1 MNIREGLGWIYY
13 IYPYIAP
20 IQNKKSVLLSI
31 LFSKPIHKIKLIDG
45 GVLEIDSKYIY
56 FIYCLL
62 AALCFSTSYKV
73 KSNSEIEICQDFNST
88 FTIHL
93 NNLNP
98 ENANLLELLF
108 LGSRFGGHFISGRP
122 TPSNPVR
129 EKTFFIYKI
138 DERQIIESSNGIR
151 FYLDRMNAADTII
164 ETFITN
170 LHHIN
175 SKINWKDKVVID
187 VGPEYGDTPLYFA
200 SLGAKVFAFE
210 AQKKHYDGMLE
221 NLNLNPE
228 LSKNIIPINAAIG
241 KDGVFDFISQDELVA
256 STAGSIVYDSINK
269 VKNAKKVQVKSY
281 SIESAMKKFEII
293 HVDLLKMDCKGC
305 EFFLNSTSLSNIDS
319 VKIEHLAKN
328 EFKLED
334 LIKILKQSKFQ
345 SYVYRQNLQARRS
358 NRIVGYTYATKLK
371 N

>member
-1 MNIREGLGWIYY
+1 M
-13 IYPYIAP
+13 
-20 IQNKKSVLLSI
+20 SI

-108 LGSRFGGHFISGRP
+108 LGSRFGGHFISGKP

-151 FYLDRMNAADTII
+151 FYLDTMNAADTII

-210 AQKKHYDGMLE
+210 AQKKPL
-221 NLNLNPE
+221 
-228 LSKNIIPINAAIG
+228 
-241 KDGVFDFISQDELVA
+241 
-256 STAGSIVYDSINK
+256 
-269 VKNAKKVQVKSY
+269 
-281 SIESAMKKFEII
+281 
-293 HVDLLKMDCKGC
+293 
-305 EFFLNSTSLSNIDS
+305 
-319 VKIEHLAKN
+319 
-328 EFKLED
+328 
-334 LIKILKQSKFQ
+334 
-345 SYVYRQNLQARRS
+345 
-358 NRIVGYTYATKLK
+358 
-371 N
+371 